1 MTNQPSSQ
9 FQPAAIPDGRID
21 VDGDPHMRNGKGALV
36 PLDLVKAQDQLRD
49 ETVRKIIG
57 HALALQDQ
65 VARFKKHVFDDLEA
79 YEDLL
84 AQEYGATLG
93 GAKGNKSL
101 LSFDTCFKVS
111 VAVADQIDCGPELQI
126 AKALVDECMIEW
138 AATSRIEIQAIITS
152 AFNTDKEG
160 KINRAEIV
168 KLTKL
173 DIDDTRWL
181 SAMRAIKDAEHV
193 VGKATYVRCHQR
205 DAADKPWKHI
215 TIDLAKA

>member
-1 MTNQPSSQ
+1 
-9 FQPAAIPDGRID
+9 
-21 VDGDPHMRNGKGALV
+21 MRNGKGALL
-36 PLDLVKAQDQLRD
+36 PLGLVKAQDQLRD

-65 VARFKKHVFDDLEA
+65 VARFKKHVFDDL
-79 YEDLL
+79 L
-84 AQEYGATLG
+84 AQEYGATLV

-111 VAVADQIDCGPELQI
+111 VSIADQIDFGPELQI
-126 AKALVDECMIEW
+126 AKALVDACIIEW

-173 DIDDTRWL
+173 ISMTN
-181 SAMRAIKDAEHV
+181 A
-193 VGKATYVRCHQR
+193 G
-205 DAADKPWKHI
+205 
-215 TIDLAKA
+215 